1 MKDQKGINKIAVI
14 IGVVIGLL
22 IVAIGGV
29 IILSNGKNKQ
39 PQTPAQ
45 QVQEPEN
52 TEVSADEQTDIETY
66 LEKFT
71 YVAIMGE
78 TGATSH
84 ERMSQETAMVY
95 MATENVKEES
105 NNANST
111 NQNTNTT
118 LNNGIATNTVGN
130 EATNTLANTAT
141 NGDNRLSMDIGTTDN
156 TNSANTAGNTL
167 NSNIPTVPAN
177 QNTNVFGLAE
187 DTIQNAV
194 FEMFGQKLDNLSTI
208 LQTESIKQETSDVHI
223 TQIQSL
229 TKSNGIYTAVYNAC
243 IETNAQKQAG
253 VNIYGLDSYAVQ
265 AKFEKNDNPEY
276 SEYKLSSINITTKT
290 TPTAYYETYVDG
302 KCGVIDNNG
311 MVILDAKY
319 SAIEIPNSYIGLFIC
334 STEGSTAP
342 TILNEKGIEQFTEYD
357 SVNLITAT
365 SGTESSWTEDNILL
379 TEKDGYFGAIDFKG
393 NVIYDVIYEEI
404 KPLGYEPERLV
415 LTKSG
420 NKILADTKGN
430 IISNGTY
437 SKIGILGID
446 FESSALVT
454 ATRTQEDVINLMQQ
468 DDYVLGLTTAGT
480 YEILE
485 TKNVNE
491 ATTIMNKNA
500 NSYGLTIGTN
510 WQLVALDLSVPVQ
523 NVITLENGQTITLV
537 NQKPVYTKQLASQ
550 TATE

>member
-1 MKDQKGINKIAVI
+1 M
-14 IGVVIGLL
+14 
-22 IVAIGGV
+22 
-29 IILSNGKNKQ
+29 
-39 PQTPAQ
+39 
-45 QVQEPEN
+45 
-52 TEVSADEQTDIETY
+52 
-66 LEKFT
+66 
-71 YVAIMGE
+71 
-78 TGATSH
+78 
-84 ERMSQETAMVY
+84 
-95 MATENVKEES
+95 
-105 NNANST
+105 
-111 NQNTNTT
+111 
-118 LNNGIATNTVGN
+118 
-130 EATNTLANTAT
+130 
-141 NGDNRLSMDIGTTDN
+141 
-156 TNSANTAGNTL
+156 
-167 NSNIPTVPAN
+167 
-177 QNTNVFGLAE
+177 
-187 DTIQNAV
+187 
-194 FEMFGQKLDNLSTI
+194 
-208 LQTESIKQETSDVHI
+208 
-223 TQIQSL
+223 
-229 TKSNGIYTAVYNAC
+229 
-243 IETNAQKQAG
+243 
-253 VNIYGLDSYAVQ
+253 DSYAVQ

-537 NQKPVYTKQLASQ
+537 NQKPVYTKQLTSQ